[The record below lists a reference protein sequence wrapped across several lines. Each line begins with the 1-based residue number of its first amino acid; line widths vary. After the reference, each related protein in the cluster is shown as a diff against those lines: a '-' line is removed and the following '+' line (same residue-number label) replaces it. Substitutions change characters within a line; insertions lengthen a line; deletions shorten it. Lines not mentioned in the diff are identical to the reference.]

1 MKQIII
7 VFIFVG
13 LCTCKSRETEAT
25 KFLCHFKDLAE
36 FPCGDILSSMPL
48 PTQDTIS
55 YDILASRFLLPVN
68 TIRLSNA
75 HIRSTFCY
83 VGKYKIADGCYVLA
97 CKEFY
102 NYHDSRITIYLY
114 NDKQDVITSSL
125 LVGCHDE
132 FLDVDSVYKNGT
144 ITIRTTYK
152 KVQNGLDPPEGQE
165 YIQKQLTC
173 KYHIDDNYHFV
184 E

>member
-13 LCTCKSRETEAT
+13 LCTCKSHEREAT

-68 TIRLSNA
+68 AIMLSNA
-75 HIRSTFCY
+75 HIHSTFCY
-83 VGKYKIADGCYVLA
+83 VGKYNIADGCYVLT

-125 LVGCHDE
+125 LVGSHDE
-132 FLDVDSVYKNGT
+132 FLDVDSEYKNGT

-165 YIQKQLTC
+165 YIQKQLTR

>member
-13 LCTCKSRETEAT
+13 LCTCKSHERERT

-48 PTQDTIS
+48 PTKDTIS
-55 YDILASRFLLPVN
+55 YDILASSFLLPVN
-68 TIRLSNA
+68 TIMLSNA
-75 HIRSTFCY
+75 HIHSTFCY
-83 VGKYKIADGCYVLA
+83 VGKYNIADGCYVLT

-125 LVGCHDE
+125 LVRCG
-132 FLDVDSVYKNGT
+132 
-144 ITIRTTYK
+144 
-152 KVQNGLDPPEGQE
+152 
-165 YIQKQLTC
+165 
-173 KYHIDDNYHFV
+173 
-184 E
+184 